1 MWSRPLA
8 LALLLLPAPALAGVK
23 EKVAA
28 LAPPGLVLVMD
39 AKGNELVAQN
49 TDEPFVPASVT
60 KIVTAWLAMEVLGGD
75 YRFETRFYLDDKRV
89 LYVRGGGDPF
99 LISEELAP
107 LATELVAAVGKKPIT
122 GIVLDA
128 SYYPSN
134 LRIPGIEDTDEAYN
148 ALNSA
153 LAVNFNTVY
162 AVRSGN
168 KVRSAEKQTPITP
181 LAITQ
186 FRLRG
191 PNGSGRISLSQDPTV
206 SLQYAGELI
215 AAFIERAG
223 GSVKGKIS
231 TGTVPEGLEPV
242 YVHRQSRT
250 LSEIL
255 VELLRASNNYIA
267 NQVFLEIGGHRL
279 GGPVSLEKS
288 LQVANEML
296 AAHGL
301 AAAIHLEEGSGIS
314 RNNHF
319 TARGL
324 AKVLELFAP
333 HADLLHGHDG
343 GMNKT
348 GTMEGVRTLAGY
360 ADTSSHGRVRFV
372 ISLTS
377 NDGEMRFRLLRA
389 ISPGCKSRPPRRC
402 FPTRSQK
409 FAISAYR
416 ISAGGLRSPAGYAL
430 RVHVQRIDRVAR
442 RHEQPVAVAAAEAD
456 VGSALGQRDEADRL
470 AGRIEHL
477 DAVER
482 RAHAPAAPQIAVDV
496 DPKAVGRFFFFA
508 VDEDAAIGELR
519 SAVDHVEDI
528 DRASLGRAL
537 DDIELR
543 FVGRKGQSV
552 RPLDQPGG
560 RDRRTPA
567 VGIEPVDVEGQ
578 FRLCLHAQI
587 IAGDA
592 GGRIGE
598 PDGAVGLHDHVVRA
612 IEPLAVEPIDQH
624 RDGAVILG
632 ARDATA

>member
-1 MWSRPLA
+1 MWSRSLA
-8 LALLLLPAPALAGVK
+8 IALLLLPAPALAGVK

-28 LAPPGLVLVMD
+28 LAPPALVLVMD
-39 AKGNELVAQN
+39 AEGNELVAQN
-49 TDEPFVPASVT
+49 TDKPFVPASVT

-107 LATELVAAVGKKPIT
+107 LATELVAAVGKEPIT

-162 AVRSGN
+162 AVRNGD

-191 PNGSGRISLSQDPTV
+191 PNGQGRISLSQDPAV

-231 TGTVPEGLEPV
+231 TGSVPEGLKPV

-250 LSEIL
+250 LSQIL

-267 NQVFLEIGGHRL
+267 NQVFLEIGAHRL

-301 AAAIHLEEGSGIS
+301 ATAIHLEEGSGIS

-324 AKVLELFAP
+324 AKVLELFEP
-333 HADLLHGHDG
+333 HAGLLRGHHG

-348 GTMEGVRTLAGY
+348 GALEGVRTLAGY
-360 ADTSSHGRVRFV
+360 ADTSGHGRVRFV

-389 ISPGCKSRPPRRC
+389 IKS
-402 FPTRSQK
+402 
-409 FAISAYR
+409 
-416 ISAGGLRSPAGYAL
+416 GL
-430 RVHVQRIDRVAR
+430 
-442 RHEQPVAVAAAEAD
+442 
-456 VGSALGQRDEADRL
+456 
-470 AGRIEHL
+470 
-477 DAVER
+477 
-482 RAHAPAAPQIAVDV
+482 
-496 DPKAVGRFFFFA
+496 
-508 VDEDAAIGELR
+508 
-519 SAVDHVEDI
+519 
-528 DRASLGRAL
+528 
-537 DDIELR
+537 
-543 FVGRKGQSV
+543 
-552 RPLDQPGG
+552 
-560 RDRRTPA
+560 
-567 VGIEPVDVEGQ
+567 
-578 FRLCLHAQI
+578 
-587 IAGDA
+587 
-592 GGRIGE
+592 
-598 PDGAVGLHDHVVRA
+598 
-612 IEPLAVEPIDQH
+612 
-624 RDGAVILG
+624 
-632 ARDATA
+632 